1 VCSEAMAPVLV
12 KMSATKANAAPSVD
26 KLLMTLSDDA

>member
-1 VCSEAMAPVLV
+1 LV
-12 KMSATKANAAPSVD
+12 KMSAAKANAAPSVD